1 MPKDTLESIEETV
14 RSSKIEDAE
23 KRKLLE
29 LLGKLKS
36 EIGPLSKT
44 NVEDVRS
51 IVGLAE
57 VSANEAMRENPR
69 PDVLQPSL
77 TALGGSVKAFEASH
91 PDLVR
96 IVNSISMMLS
106 DIGI

>member
-14 RSSKIEDAE
+14 RRSKIEEAE
-23 KRKLLE
+23 KRE
-29 LLGKLKS
+29 LLSLLGRLKS
-36 EIGPLSKT
+36 EIGPLAKT
-44 NVEDVRS
+44 NVADVKS

-57 VSANEAMRENPR
+57 LSASEAMRESPR
-69 PDVLQPSL
+69 PDVLKPTLS
-77 TALGGSVKAFEASH
+77 ALGGSVKAFEASH

-96 IVNSISMMLS
+96 VVNSISMMLS